1 MKAFFKTWG
10 IDILIGIN
18 AVLIIIVAVILPVF
32 HVEATSLEVPISAS
46 VAREQ
51 AINKMEDLSF
61 GQFIRFIFADAWVRI
76 LPEPNTNTNRVCGSS
91 IILAGGNWGPAV
103 FEVTG
108 GPSQTYSIELPD
120 EVNITHVEHMGSQDQ
135 RHKMKVNEFTS
146 NLAGGLGTF
155 DQTGRAE
162 FFVGADLVD
171 INILQKF
178 GLYVGSFNV
187 TAHFN

>member
-1 MKAFFKTWG
+1 MRTICKTQGKNIIIG
-10 IDILIGIN
+10 ITAAILI
-18 AVLIIIVAVILPVF
+18 IVVVILLVPC
-32 HVEATSLEVPISAS
+32 VEGASVEVPITAS

-51 AINKMEDLSF
+51 TIKKIGDLNF

-76 LPEPNTNTNRVCGSS
+76 LPDSNTNSNRICGSS

-108 GPSQTYSIELPD
+108 GPAQTYSIELPD
-120 EVNITHVEHMGSQDQ
+120 EVNITHVEHVGSQDNKY
-135 RHKMKVNEFTS
+135 KMKVNDFTS
-146 NLAGGLGTF
+146 NLTGGVGTL

-162 FFVGADLVD
+162 FFVGANLVD
-171 INILQKF
+171 ISILQNW
-178 GLYVGSFNV
+178 GLYVGSFTV